1 MYTFITVLIVIT
13 CVLIVLVVL
22 VQSSKGGGLASGF
35 ASSAQVMGV
44 RKTTDFLEK
53 LTWGLAITLIL
64 LSMLSNFALP
74 KKGESEGRSSA
85 LQEKIENYS
94 APVGN
99 IPNIPA
105 PSPANNAVTPKDS
118 TGE

>member
-1 MYTFITVLIVIT
+1 MYTFITVLIIIT

-53 LTWGLAITLIL
+53 MTWGLAIALISLSL
-64 LSMLSNFALP
+64 LANFALP
-74 KKGESEGRSSA
+74 KKGEGEGRSSA
-85 LQEKIENYS
+85 LQEKIETYS
-94 APVGN
+94 APVDN
-99 IPNIPA
+99 IPNMPSS
-105 PSPANNAVTPKDS
+105 SPAGSATGKDS
-118 TGE
+118 AGK